1 MATTNRLA
9 VSFSNRSVTSY
20 DKQLDK
26 ITSKELNETLN
37 EKIDI
42 SYAHLQDD
50 VKHITA
56 EERNR
61 WNTLMSNIKLATEG
75 VAGLM
80 SAED

>member
-1 MATTNRLA
+1 MKL
-9 VSFSNRSVTSY
+9 
-20 DKQLDK
+20 
-26 ITSKELNETLN
+26 LN

-61 WNTLMSNIKLATEG
+61 WNTLMSNIKLATEA
-75 VAGLM
+75 VAGLIVC
-80 SAED
+80 